1 MKQGGLLSMLDR
13 GVNRVL
19 PAPYPDTWVQ
29 ATKARKSEQ
38 LAREIAARQEQER
51 QRQYNEALN
60 KVLDLRSVPVQIN
73 RYVTFMLGERVAVL
87 GMSGSGKTTWAKQFI
102 PRLFEWYQCPI
113 YILDSKGEDVY
124 DEIANEIIVLQ
135 EAPAALK
142 EPRIQVWKPPLDV
155 LDMYDLWLQN
165 ILKARQPGVVLV
177 DELANL
183 GRGNAQSF
191 VTNYQLLLK
200 QGRALKISTISMTQE
215 LAYIPRQTGGQTNHM
230 LRFHL
235 QNPHDIRNAAALLGL
250 PDDARRLEPPYP
262 YGFFYKRTDRPSPVV
277 SFENWQTFFS
287 NV

>member
-13 GVNRVL
+13 GVQKVF

-29 ATKARKSEQ
+29 AARTRKSQ
-38 LAREIAARQEQER
+38 QVAAEIAARKEQER
-51 QRQYNEALN
+51 QRQYDEALS
-60 KVLDLRSVPVQIN
+60 KVMDLRGVPIQIN
-73 RYVTFMLGERVAVL
+73 RYVTVTMSDRWAVL

-113 YILDSKGEDVY
+113 YILDSKGDGDY
-124 DEIANEIIVLQ
+124 DDIANEIVVLQ
-135 EAPAALK
+135 EAPAALR
-142 EPRIQVWKPPLDV
+142 EPRIQVWKPPLDD
-155 LDMYDLWLQN
+155 LEQYDLWLQN
-165 ILKARQPGVVLV
+165 ILKARQPGVVLI

-183 GRGNAQSF
+183 GRGNAQSY
-191 VTNYQLLLK
+191 VVNYQLLLK
-200 QGRALKISTISMTQE
+200 QGRSLKISTISMTQE
-215 LAYIPRQTGGQTNHM
+215 LAYIPRQTAGQTTHL